1 NDAIDAATTP
11 EAVQAKEEEG
21 TKAIAADVLDAA
33 KQDAKNKIAKDLATV
48 EAAIDANSN
57 LTKEEKDA
65 AKLAAQAKAAE
76 AVANIEKATT
86 PEAVQTL
93 EDAAVKDLANIEIKA
108 AYDDAVKAIEAAD
121 NLSTAAKTQAL
132 EDLKKARQAA
142 EEVVKNATTADEVAK
157 GALDGLKSIAKVEA
171 KAAADD
177 AKAAIAQNSNLTD
190 DEKKVYTDAIDKA
203 LKDTETKIDAATD
216 ADTVDAETVLAQ
228 KDIAKQEVAAA
239 TADAVKGI
247 EANANLTPEEKAE
260 YIANVA
266 KAAEEAEKAIKEATT
281 AADIQSK
288 TFDATQDVAK
298 EEVKADAADAI
309 AGIKAND
316 NLSDTAKEEAIAA
329 IEEARDT
336 TLENIENAKTAADVD
351 T

>member
-1 NDAIDAATTP
+1 M
-11 EAVQAKEEEG
+11 
-21 TKAIAADVLDAA
+21 
-33 KQDAKNKIAKDLATV
+33 
-48 EAAIDANSN
+48 
-57 LTKEEKDA
+57 
-65 AKLAAQAKAAE
+65 
-76 AVANIEKATT
+76 
-86 PEAVQTL
+86 
-93 EDAAVKDLANIEIKA
+93 
-108 AYDDAVKAIEAAD
+108 
-121 NLSTAAKTQAL
+121 
-132 EDLKKARQAA
+132 
-142 EEVVKNATTADEVAK
+142 
-157 GALDGLKSIAKVEA
+157 KSLAKVEA
-171 KAAADD
+171 TAAADD

-190 DEKKVYTDAIDKA
+190 AEKKVYTDAIGEA

-247 EANANLTPEEKAE
+247 EANTNLTDAEKDEYKATVTKVAE
-260 YIANVA
+260 T
-266 KAAEEAEKAIKEATT
+266 AEKAITDATT

-351 T
+351 TAT